1 MPYSR
6 GSSRPRGRTHVSCGL
21 LYWQAN
27 SLPLSHLGSFVAIFL
42 SWTVK
47 EGNWTAWRIQS
58 RSPDRPRGTGD
69 SDLGTSE
76 PPHPEDM
83 GYDLT

>member
-1 MPYSR
+1 MPSSR
-6 GSSRPRGRTHVSCGL
+6 GSSRPRERTHVSCGF

-27 SLPLSHLGSFVAIFL
+27 SLPLSQLGSFVVIFL

-47 EGNWTAWRIQS
+47 EGDWTAWS
-58 RSPDRPRGTGD
+58 KSPDKPRGTGD
-69 SDLGTSE
+69 LVLGTSE

-83 GYDLT
+83 GSSLT